1 LENSARRSTDK
12 VALVCGEDRLTYR
25 QVDQRSNQLARC
37 LLGLGIRRQDRV
49 AILLDNSVESV
60 VALFAILKAGAIFVM
75 LSAGLKT
82 KKLNYILRD
91 SGARILITH
100 SGKSGVVMEAICDA
114 PDLADII
121 WVDSIPKLPNTGST
135 PTRHHPWNDF
145 LSISP
150 EPSPSTASPCT
161 VHRAPCTVPIGSSPF
176 AVPRAP
182 CTVPLDLDLAA
193 IIYTSGSTGQPKGVM
208 SAHRSMVAAARSI
221 TSYIGN
227 VESDIIMVVLPL
239 SFDYGLYQVLMAFL
253 FGGTVVLEKSF
264 LFPVKI
270 LEKVVQERVTGL
282 PLVPTM
288 AALLLQME
296 NLAKFD
302 FSALRYMTNTAAAL
316 PVAYIRKLQA
326 LFAHVTIFSMYGLTE
341 CKRVSYLPPNQLDK
355 RPDSVGVPIPN
366 EEVFVV
372 DEHGNE
378 LPPGQVG
385 ELVIR
390 GSNVM
395 QGYWNAPEETA
406 KKFRPGPNRG
416 ETLLYSGDLF
426 RRDAEGF
433 LYFVARKDDM
443 IKTKGERVSPKEIE
457 NALCEME
464 GVVEAAVIGVPEN
477 IFGQAIK
484 AFIVKNSRGEVTEQ
498 AVLKHCA
505 KTLEPFM
512 VPKYVE
518 FRESLPKNASGKIDK
533 KQLTAESS

>member
-1 LENSARRSTDK
+1 MSSE
-12 VALVCGEDRLTYR
+12 
-25 QVDQRSNQLARC
+25 
-37 LLGLGIRRQDRV
+37 
-49 AILLDNSVESV
+49 
-60 VALFAILKAGAIFVM
+60 
-75 LSAGLKT
+75 LS
-82 KKLNYILRD
+82 
-91 SGARILITH
+91 
-100 SGKSGVVMEAICDA
+100 
-114 PDLADII
+114 
-121 WVDSIPKLPNTGST
+121 
-135 PTRHHPWNDF
+135 
-145 LSISP
+145 SP
-150 EPSPSTASPCT
+150 IPSPCALRS
-161 VHRAPCTVPIGSSPF
+161 APCATGI
-176 AVPRAP
+176 
-182 CTVPLDLDLAA
+182 DLDLAA
-193 IIYTSGSTGQPKGVM
+193 IIYTSGSTGEPKGVM

-221 TSYIGN
+221 TRYLEN

-253 FGGTVVLEKSF
+253 FGGAVVLEKSF

-296 NLAKFD
+296 NLARFD
-302 FSALRYMTNTAAAL
+302 FSALRYITNTAAAL

-355 RPDSVGVPIPN
+355 RPDSVGIPIPN

-378 LPPGQVG
+378 VPPGQVG

-416 ETLLYSGDLF
+416 EILLYSGDLF
-426 RRDAEGF
+426 KRDAEGF

-457 NALCEME
+457 NALFDLK
-464 GVVEAAVIGVPEN
+464 GVAEAAVIGVPDD
-477 IFGQAIK
+477 ILGQAVK
-484 AFIVKNSRGEVTEQ
+484 AFIVKDKGTDLTEKD
-498 AVLKHCA
+498 VLNHCS
-505 KTLEPFM
+505 KNLEAFM

-518 FRESLPKNASGKIDK
+518 FTGSFPKSASGKIDK
-533 KQLTAESS
+533 KNLC